1 VRKDKLTRL
10 ERATRAD
17 REMADLKAVFLNH
30 MAQVRAL
37 ADGEEPPPTHPRAR
51 ELGAGT
57 FFGGPPVIK
66 GGGSGPIGDL
76 SE

>member
-1 VRKDKLTRL
+1 VRKHRLDRL

-30 MAQVRAL
+30 MDQVQAL
-37 ADGEEPPPTHPRAR
+37 ADGKEPPPTHPRAR

-57 FFGGPPVIK
+57 FFDGSPPVVK
-66 GGGSGPIGDL
+66 GGGPVGDL
-76 SE
+76 SEP